1 MATTPLPQRRDF
13 HALEARRLRAGR
25 LFAKGARQAD
35 VVHQLRVSRQT
46 ASRWYQVWQRDG
58 EAGLRGAG
66 RAGRKPR
73 LDAADLKRLETAL
86 LEGPTAWGFP
96 THLWT
101 LQRIATVIRQ
111 LFHVRYSVPQ
121 TWRLLRQLGWSR
133 QRPARRARE
142 RNEAAIARWRRTTW
156 PRIKKGHSG

>member
-1 MATTPLPQRRDF
+1 MATTLLPRRRNF
-13 HALEARRLRAGR
+13 RALEARRRRAAR
-25 LFAKGARQAD
+25 LFATGARQAD
-35 VVHQLRVSRQT
+35 IVHRLRVSRQT
-46 ASRWYQVWQRDG
+46 ASRWYQAWRQDG

-73 LDAADLKRLETAL
+73 LDAAARDRLEAAL
-86 LEGPTAWGFP
+86 LEGPTAWDFA

-101 LQRIATVIRQ
+101 LKRVAHVIWK

-142 RNEAAIARWRRTTW
+142 RNDAAIARWVRMTW
-156 PRIKKGHSG
+156 PQIKKKPNG

>member
-1 MATTPLPQRRDF
+1 MARW
-13 HALEARRLRAGR
+13 
-25 LFAKGARQAD
+25 FAKGVRQAD
-35 VVHQLRVSRQT
+35 VVHRLGVSRQT
-46 ASRWYQVWQRDG
+46 ASRWYQAWRRDG

-73 LDAADLKRLETAL
+73 LDAAALRRLEAAL
-86 LEGPTAWGFP
+86 LDGPTAWGFT

-101 LQRIATVIRQ
+101 LQRIAIVIWK
-111 LFHVRYSVPQ
+111 LFRVRYSIAQ

-142 RNEAAIARWRRTTW
+142 RDEAAITRWRRTTW
-156 PRIKKGHSG
+156 PQVKKGRSG

>member
-1 MATTPLPQRRDF
+1 MATIFSPRRRNF
-13 HALEARRLRAGR
+13 SALETRRRRAAR

-35 VVHQLRVSRQT
+35 VVHRLCVSRQT
-46 ASRWYQVWQRDG
+46 ASRWYQAWRRDG

-73 LDAADLKRLETAL
+73 LDAAALRRLEAAL
-86 LEGPTAWGFP
+86 LQGPTAWGFA

-101 LQRIATVIRQ
+101 LQRIATVIGKR
-111 LFHVRYSVPQ
+111 FHVHYSVPQ

-142 RNEAAIARWRRTTW
+142 RNEAAIARWVRTTW
-156 PRIKKGHSG
+156 PRGRKTPTG

>member
-1 MATTPLPQRRDF
+1 MRPRRDF
-13 HALEARRLRAGR
+13 TALEARRRRAGR
-25 LFAKGARQAD
+25 LFAHGHRQAE
-35 VVHQLRVSRQT
+35 VVHRLDVSRQT
-46 ASRWYQVWQRDG
+46 ASRWYGAWRRDG

-73 LDAADLKRLETAL
+73 LDAAALERVEAAL
-86 LEGPTAWGFP
+86 LQGPTAWGFT

-101 LQRIATVIRQ
+101 LQRVTVVIWT

-121 TWRLLRQLGWSR
+121 TWRVLRQLGWSR

-142 RNEAAIARWRRTTW
+142 RDDAAIARWVRTTW
-156 PRIKKGHSG
+156 PRLKKKPNG